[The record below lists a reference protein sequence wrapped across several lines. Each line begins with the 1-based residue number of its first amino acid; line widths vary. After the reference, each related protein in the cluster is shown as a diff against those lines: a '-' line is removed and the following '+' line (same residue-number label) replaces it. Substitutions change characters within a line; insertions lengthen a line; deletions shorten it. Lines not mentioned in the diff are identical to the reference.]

1 MNKIWWVKPGD
12 LDDDQRKVLGLPLTG
27 RHVILGPPGSG
38 KSTCSYSEPSTY
50 SSLEPELQNHRVHAD
65 PSTFPSCEWRG
76 AGEEDHHSHKILR

>member
-27 RHVILGPPGSG
+27 RHVILGPPGSARQ
-38 KSTCSYSEPSTY
+38 TARTPSQRRTAVWT
-50 SSLEPELQNHRVHAD
+50 PELQNHRVHAD